1 MTTQYLTHAIEDIPS
16 LQAVFVTAMPDCLLY
31 DAWVR
36 PDTEWRAEEVA
47 SYFGDLFR
55 ANREGL
61 KALGAWSTDMQITL
75 EAPDHLILLRE
86 LSSDFIC
93 ACVFESGAALGMARL
108 NLKRLVERVRATLP
122 KFEVTE
128 RPRGVRIVE
137 FLHRYAPDPHAV
149 LLRISL
155 RTRLPMAGLQRA
167 EELEPEDVGRLENAA
182 CEILGLQAL
191 NL

>member
-1 MTTQYLTHAIEDIPS
+1 MTTPNLSHSVDDIPS
-16 LQAVFVTAMPDCLLY
+16 LRAVFVTAMPDCLLY
-31 DAWVR
+31 DSWVR
-36 PDTEWRAEEVA
+36 TDSSWRAEEVA

-61 KALGAWSTDMQITL
+61 KALGSWSADMQVTL
-75 EAPDHLILLRE
+75 ESPEHLILLRE
-86 LSSDFIC
+86 LSSDFVC
-93 ACVFESGAALGMARL
+93 ACVFERDAALGMVRL
-108 NLKRLVERVRATLP
+108 HLQRLLERVKVSLP
-122 KFEVTE
+122 RFEVAQ

-149 LLRISL
+149 LLRIAL
-155 RTRLPMAGLQRA
+155 RTQLPMEDLDR
-167 EELEPEDVGRLENAA
+167 PEDLGDGQVAKLEATA